1 MTLILWAIFGY
12 AAGILTALYFPARW
26 TKIVKETRE
35 ELEKLQQK

>member
-1 MTLILWAIFGY
+1 MISIIWVAVGY